1 MSRPMISPPT
11 VGFLNEEAFANFD
24 GRFQCNE
31 MNNRNKWKEMNEIL
45 FLWRKITREVE
56 LEKVHGKE
64 QSLED
69 KFNLLNA
76 RCALNT

>member
-1 MSRPMISPPT
+1 
-11 VGFLNEEAFANFD
+11 
-24 GRFQCNE
+24 
-31 MNNRNKWKEMNEIL
+31 MNEIL

-56 LEKVHGKE
+56 LEKVQGKE

-76 RCALNT
+76 RCALNTLVFQPFLHSIRCFESDKNL